1 MKKFTLCL
9 IFLLISISLFA
20 APFGLSMGM
29 SLNLVK
35 ITCGGREPVL
45 IKDGIYRIVPAKQH
59 PYFENYYAWID
70 PVKGL
75 NYIKAIGKDIETSSY
90 GIDVKSKFSYLEDG
104 ISKTYGKC
112 QRTDYLMYDSIWDE
126 PRDWMSALKND
137 DRYLFSIW
145 DASTNATLK
154 DSITSIF
161 LSAEAEDS
169 NTGYI
174 ILEYEFKNHDEVQ
187 KEKESKDLE
196 AF

>member
-1 MKKFTLCL
+1 
-9 IFLLISISLFA
+9 
-20 APFGLSMGM
+20 
-29 SLNLVK
+29 
-35 ITCGGREPVL
+35 
-45 IKDGIYRIVPAKQH
+45 
-59 PYFENYYAWID
+59 
-70 PVKGL
+70 
-75 NYIKAIGKDIETSSY
+75 
-90 GIDVKSKFSYLEDG
+90 
-104 ISKTYGKC
+104 
-112 QRTDYLMYDSIWDE
+112 MYDSIWDE

-174 ILEYEFKNHDEVQ
+174 ILEYEFKNHDAVQ